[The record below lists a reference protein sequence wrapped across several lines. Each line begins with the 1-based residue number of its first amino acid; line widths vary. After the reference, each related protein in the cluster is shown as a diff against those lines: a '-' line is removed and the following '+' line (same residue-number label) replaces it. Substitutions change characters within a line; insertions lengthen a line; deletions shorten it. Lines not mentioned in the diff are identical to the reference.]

1 MSTEI
6 VKITN
11 NVIKQ
16 IYNGGSLNK
25 GLLSN
30 LRNSTSI
37 NDRYATKLWP
47 LIFSEVQNDKILSNT
62 GKPTPGEIAIY
73 TSLRCYAIMQQ
84 GTEEQVFGIINVD
97 ENVQSLFSA
106 LSQLNKQM
114 NKNDESARTSL
125 DKRVD
130 ATLAMANAASVI
142 NSILHLVRILHS
154 QNNVE
159 NIKINFG
166 QLANDLYF
174 FQMSRSQARKVA
186 LRWGQNYYFAYNKNL
201 KGDKNE

>member
-130 ATLAMANAASVI
+130 ATLAMANEASVI

-186 LRWGQNYYFAYNKNL
+186 LRWGQNYYFAYNKDS

>member
-6 VKITN
+6 AKITN
-11 NVIKQ
+11 SIIKQ
-16 IYNGGSLNK
+16 IYNEGDLNK

-47 LIFSEVQNDKILSNT
+47 LIFSEVRNDDILSKT
-62 GKPTPGEIAIY
+62 GKPTFGEIAIY
-73 TSLRCYAIMQQ
+73 TALRCYAIIQQ
-84 GTEEQVFGIINVD
+84 GTEEQVFGNFNAD

-130 ATLAMANAASVI
+130 ATFAMTNTASAI

-159 NIKINFG
+159 NIKIDFG
-166 QLANDLYF
+166 QLADDLYF
-174 FQMSRSQARKVA
+174 FQMNRSQARKVT
-186 LRWGQNYYFAYNKNL
+186 LRWGQNYYFAYNKDL
-201 KGDKNE
+201 KGAKNE